1 MGIENISIGMTLSTT
16 YPATKL
22 IELSKSQTLSLVD
35 DDRVDVGEIESCF
48 DDGGR
53 HEDIILTFVEV
64 QHDLFQNFTP
74 QLPMCYRDAGLGKQS
89 TEQCKPGLDVIDAV
103 VDKVYLSMTLQLGT
117 NSPRQLLLVEGHQE
131 RPDGIPA
138 DRGRVDE
145 GDVPDTYD
153 RRFQRA
159 RDGRGTES
167 QHIDLSFHLLDLL
180 LVQDAEELFLVDNHQ
195 TNVLEVAC
203 HIQNLVGTDSDV
215 DTTLVQKF
223 AVGREFPGAYHPREQ
238 GNLVSDWL
246 EPGLQVAKVL
256 HRQDGRRSDDGDL
269 LAVCDRA
276 RRRPYGHLGLPEAD
290 ISTHQTIHRLS
301 RLHVAEDVGDSLGLI
316 GCQLVGKSVDDR
328 YLQLWIRLELI
339 ALARMALGCRLEPVS
354 YTHLRAH

>member
-16 YPATKL
+16 YPSTQL
-22 IELSKSQTLSLVD
+22 IELGKPEAFSLVD
-35 DDRVDVGEIESCF
+35 DDRVDVWEIESCF

-53 HEDIILTFVEV
+53 HEDVVPAFVEV

-74 QLPMCYRDAGLGKQS
+74 QLPMRYRDASLGKQS

-103 VDKVYLSMTLQLGT
+103 VDKVYLSMTLQFST

-153 RRFQRA
+153 RRFKCA

-180 LVQDAEELFLVDNHQ
+180 LVQNTEELFLVDNHQ

-203 HIQNLVGTDSDV
+203 HIQNLVGTDRDV
-215 DTTLVQKF
+215 DATLVQKL
-223 AVGREFPGAYHPREQ
+223 AVGREFPGAYHPRE
-238 GNLVSDWL
+238 
-246 EPGLQVAKVL
+246 
-256 HRQDGRRSDDGDL
+256 
-269 LAVCDRA
+269 
-276 RRRPYGHLGLPEAD
+276 
-290 ISTHQTIHRLS
+290 
-301 RLHVAEDVGDSLGLI
+301 
-316 GCQLVGKSVDDR
+316 
-328 YLQLWIRLELI
+328 
-339 ALARMALGCRLEPVS
+339 
-354 YTHLRAH
+354 